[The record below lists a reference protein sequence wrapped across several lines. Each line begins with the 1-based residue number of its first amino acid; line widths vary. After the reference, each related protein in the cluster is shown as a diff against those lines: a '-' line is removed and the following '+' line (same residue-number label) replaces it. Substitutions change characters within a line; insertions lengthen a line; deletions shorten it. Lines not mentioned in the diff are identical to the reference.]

1 MVKSEL
7 TNMSSPDGH
16 RHSIDPIAESG
27 RDPQVSETVSAIV
40 RLTRAQDAQ
49 LLPTIERSAGGLF
62 REVPG
67 LESIA
72 DGDDTSAE
80 RHLVFV
86 RAGTSWVAVDA
97 FDRPF
102 GFLCAEPYGSELHI
116 WELAVHRDHQRRG
129 AGRALL
135 ETACAH
141 ARESG
146 LVAVTLTTFRS
157 VLWNEPLYSR
167 FGFETLQPEDLGD
180 RLAGVVA
187 EEHARGLPQERRC
200 AMRLMLG

>member
-1 MVKSEL
+1 MMFPEE
-7 TNMSSPDGH
+7 H
-16 RHSIDPIAESG
+16 RRSIDSIAETRSG
-27 RDPQVSETVSAIV
+27 PEVSDRPSAIV
-40 RLTRAQDAQ
+40 RLTRTQDAQ
-49 LLPTIERSAGGLF
+49 LLPTIERSAGELF

-67 LESIA
+67 LEPIA

-102 GFLCAEPYGSELHI
+102 GFLCAGPYGNELHI
-116 WELAVHRDHQRRG
+116 WELAVHRDHQRQG

-157 VLWNEPLYSR
+157 VAWNELLYAR
-167 FGFETLQPEDLGD
+167 FGFETLQPEELGY
-180 RLAGVVA
+180 RLASVLA
-187 EEHARGLPQERRC
+187 EENTRGLPQERRC